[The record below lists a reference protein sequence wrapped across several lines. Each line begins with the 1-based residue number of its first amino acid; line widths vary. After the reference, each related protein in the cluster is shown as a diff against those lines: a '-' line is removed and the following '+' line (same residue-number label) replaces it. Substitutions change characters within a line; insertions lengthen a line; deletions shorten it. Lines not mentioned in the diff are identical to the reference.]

1 MSRRQ
6 TPSPAPKGPTNPSNG
21 PRFRAP
27 IAGDEISRLLP
38 EGSPALLQALG
49 IIGRDGNANADANR
63 KIKQVS
69 HLLRLI
75 QPALDDVFARQ
86 PEPVLVDFGAGR
98 SALSLVV
105 AHAWAEKQGRGRVY
119 AVESRTELLQKAS
132 TAAGQCGVSR
142 FEPVADTILDA
153 KLPERT
159 HFVLALH
166 ACDVAT
172 DHAILRALQ
181 SGADHIALVPC
192 CQAEVARLLQVVPG
206 PAGLHELWS
215 RPWHRREFGA
225 HLTNVLRALVLQA
238 HGYQVTVTELTGWEH
253 AIKNELIIGRRV
265 ARFHRG
271 AQAELRALLATI
283 PVRPW
288 LLQQL
293 GYFDDTMA
301 PPSDESPL
309 PEDEQGGG
317 SPDVGD

>member
-6 TPSPAPKGPTNPSNG
+6 RPSPSPQGSPNPTNG

-75 QPALDDVFARQ
+75 QPALDDAFARH

-105 AHAWAEKQGRGRVY
+105 AHAWAERQGRGRVY
-119 AVESRTELLQKAS
+119 AVESRAELMQKAS
-132 TAAGQCGVSR
+132 TAAAQCGLSR

-153 KLPERT
+153 KIPERA

-172 DHAILRALQ
+172 DHALLRALR

-192 CQAEVARLLQVVPG
+192 CQAEVARLLQVVPAQ
-206 PAGLHELWS
+206 AGLHELWS

-271 AQAELRALLATI
+271 AQSELRALLATI

-288 LLQQL
+288 LLQEL
-293 GYFDDTMA
+293 GWFDDATDPLSNES
-301 PPSDESPL
+301 PPSEAA
-309 PEDEQGGG
+309 QGGG
-317 SPDVGD
+317 PPDAAD

>member
-6 TPSPAPKGPTNPSNG
+6 RPSPAPQGALNPSNG
-21 PRFRAP
+21 TRFRAP

-75 QPALDDVFARQ
+75 QPALDDAFARH

-119 AVESRTELLQKAS
+119 AVESRSELMQKAL
-132 TAAGQCGVSR
+132 AAATQCGLSR
-142 FEPVADTILDA
+142 FEPVADSILDA
-153 KLPERT
+153 ALPERA

-172 DHAILRALQ
+172 DHAILRALR

-206 PAGLHELWS
+206 QAGLHELWS

-253 AIKNELIIGRRV
+253 SIKNELIIGRRV

-271 AQAELRALLATI
+271 AQNELRALLATI

-288 LLQQL
+288 LLQEL
-293 GYFDDTMA
+293 GYFEDAVDGASDDA
-301 PPSDESPL
+301 AE
-309 PEDEQGGG
+309 PEMGQGG
-317 SPDVGD
+317 DTTEAVD

>member
-1 MSRRQ
+1 MSRRHRSSSAPDIAPG
-6 TPSPAPKGPTNPSNG
+6 TPHGS
-21 PRFRAP
+21 RFRAP

-38 EGSPALLQALG
+38 EGSPVLLQALG

-75 QPALDDVFARQ
+75 QPALDDAFARH

-105 AHAWAEKQGRGRVY
+105 AHAWAKRQGRGRVY
-119 AVESRTELLQKAS
+119 AVESRTELMQKAS
-132 TAAGQCGVSR
+132 AAAAQCGLSH
-142 FEPVADTILDA
+142 FEPVADSILDA
-153 KLPERT
+153 RLPERV

-172 DHAILRALQ
+172 DHAILRALRA
-181 SGADHIALVPC
+181 GADHIALVPC
-192 CQAEVARLLQVVPG
+192 CQAEVARLLQVVPAK
-206 PAGLHELWS
+206 AGLHELWS

-225 HLTNVLRALVLQA
+225 HLTNVLRALTLQA

-253 AIKNELIIGRRV
+253 SIKNELIIGRRV

-271 AQAELRALLATI
+271 AQNELRDLLATI

-288 LLQQL
+288 LLQEL
-293 GYFDDTMA
+293 GYFDDTTETPNDDSAEPEADHDGHA
-301 PPSDESPL
+301 PADA
-309 PEDEQGGG
+309 D
-317 SPDVGD
+317 